1 MPPVRPK
8 RCNPGKHLR
17 EVYWL
22 NYLYYEK
29 LGNCPKAFEN
39 YKLSREYADSVSN
52 IENTAHL
59 QNIRV
64 NFEKEK
70 SSRELA
76 LIQENYQMEQR
87 ATDQKYHLIRRYF
100 HFTANHHYNRIF
112 AICRAH
118 KIQDAEDHAPHGDC
132 PQQVF
137 HEYHP

>member
-1 MPPVRPK
+1 M
-8 RCNPGKHLR
+8 R

-29 LGNCPKAFEN
+29 LGNCSKAFEN

-59 QNIRV
+59 QNLRV

-76 LIQENYQMEQR
+76 LIQENYRMEQR
-87 ATDQKYHLIRRYF
+87 TKNIILFAG
-100 HFTANHHYNRIF
+100 IF
-112 AICRAH
+112 ILLLH
-118 KIQDAEDHAPHGDC
+118 EIQDAEDHAPHGDC
-132 PQQVF
+132 AQQVF

>member
-1 MPPVRPK
+1 MSSAQKYLTRATRTAK
-8 RCNPGKHLR
+8 EMQSREHLR

-87 ATDQKYHLIRRYF
+87 TKNIILLFPFY
-100 HFTANHHYNRIF
+100 
-112 AICRAH
+112 C
-118 KIQDAEDHAPHGDC
+118 
-132 PQQVF
+132 
-137 HEYHP
+137 

>member
-1 MPPVRPK
+1 MQSRE
-8 RCNPGKHLR
+8 HLR

-70 SSRELA
+70 SS
-76 LIQENYQMEQR
+76 
-87 ATDQKYHLIRRYF
+87 ATNQKYHLIRRYF

-118 KIQDAEDHAPHGDC
+118 KIQNAENHASHGDC
-132 PQQVF
+132 TQQIF
-137 HEYHP
+137 YEYHP